1 MENEEALAVRCRR
14 VKESLHSLAN
24 VLLDEGQRPLTPTPQ
39 PLEDPRLRPVPSST
53 EVEDLRQAL
62 ELEKGR
68 SQRFEE
74 LLRSREASNA
84 QMTEMMKELY
94 ESIEQLKREGERS
107 RTGEEAWRKQI
118 AAFQATLT
126 QKERLLSQ
134 TESERMQLLTEVSAL
149 KHQLSQTA
157 PSQSLQDAQFLRDQ
171 VRSLKSENERLLR
184 EVRELGK
191 ERNKAEELEQ
201 EVGRLCEEREK
212 LARTVEAR
220 ESEVREIAGQA
231 LDPSKA
237 TLLANI
243 TDILGL
249 RSSDGILLALE
260 SLLSAHQ
267 RATAAL
273 SLTEKLSKLIQD
285 CAPEAATPQ
294 TPSHKQIWRWV
305 RRLVEEYMTLKRKS
319 GRMSS

>member
-1 MENEEALAVRCRR
+1 MENEAALAVRCRR
-14 VKESLHSLAN
+14 VKESLHSLAS
-24 VLLDEGQRPLTPTPQ
+24 VLLDANQRPPTPLPQ
-39 PLEDPRLRPVPSST
+39 PATDLRPSTQSNT

-74 LLRSREASNA
+74 LLRSREASSA
-84 QMTEMMKELY
+84 QMTELMRELY
-94 ESIEQLKREGERS
+94 ETIEQLKGEGERL
-107 RTGEEAWRKQI
+107 RAGEEGWRKQI
-118 AAFQATLT
+118 AAFQATIT

-134 TESERMQLLTEVSAL
+134 TESERMQLLSEVSAL
-149 KHQLSQTA
+149 KLQLTQSVPT
-157 PSQSLQDAQFLRDQ
+157 QSLQDSQLLRDQ
-171 VRSLKSENERLLR
+171 VRSLKSENDRLLR
-184 EVRELGK
+184 EVRELGR
-191 ERNKAEELEQ
+191 ERNTAEELEQ
-201 EVGRLCEEREK
+201 EVGKLCEDREK

-220 ESEVREIAGQA
+220 EAEIREMQTW
-231 LDPSKA
+231 DPAKA

-249 RSSDGILLALE
+249 RNSDGILLALE

-267 RATAAL
+267 RANAAL

-285 CAPEAATPQ
+285 CAPETATPQ